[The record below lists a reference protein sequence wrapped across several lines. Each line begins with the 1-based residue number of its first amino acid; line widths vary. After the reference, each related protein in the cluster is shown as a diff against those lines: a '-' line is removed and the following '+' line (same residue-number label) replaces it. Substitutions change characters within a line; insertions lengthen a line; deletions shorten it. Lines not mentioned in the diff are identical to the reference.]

1 MRFANPLFL
10 YLLIPV
16 GFLIWLEIAGNKK
29 KNAAISFPGL
39 ESLTGF
45 KKSLRARLHS
55 LPLYLK
61 YLALAL
67 LIIAFAR
74 PQAGKKTEEVSN
86 RGIDIMMV
94 LDTSTSM
101 NALDFEPDNRL
112 EAAKKVAKEFIK
124 GRLNDRLG
132 LVVFSGLA
140 YTQCPLTI
148 DHDALLNYLDQISV
162 GMTQVDGTAIGS
174 AIATAANRLKD
185 STGKSRVMIL
195 LTDGRN
201 NMGEI
206 DPITAAEAAQ
216 ALDIKIYTIGAGKP
230 GGALYPVDDPFL
242 GRRYVKIPDQE
253 LDEGMLSKIAA
264 ITNAKYFRATDT
276 NSLHDIFRQINDME
290 KTEIKTLKYTNYTE
304 LFMYFLWPAFLLLL
318 ANIFL
323 SNTWLRTIP

>member
-1 MRFANPLFL
+1 MRFANPSFL
-10 YLLIPV
+10 LILIPV
-16 GFLIWLEIAGNKK
+16 AFLIWLEIAHRKR
-29 KNAAISFPGL
+29 KNAAISFPGIENL
-39 ESLTGF
+39 TKYTNSLA
-45 KKSLRARLHS
+45 ARLHN
-55 LPLYLK
+55 LPIILK

-86 RGIDIMMV
+86 RGIDIMLV

-101 NALDFEPDNRL
+101 QALDFEPDNRL
-112 EAAKKVAKEFIK
+112 EAAKKVARDFVK

-132 LVVFSGLA
+132 LVVFAGLA

-148 DHDALLNYLDQISV
+148 DHDAVLNLLDQITI
-162 GMTQVDGTAIGS
+162 GMTQVDGTAVGS

-206 DPITAAEAAQ
+206 DPITASEAAQ

-242 GRRYVKIPDQE
+242 GRRYVKIPEQE
-253 LDEGMLSKIAA
+253 LDEETLSKIAS
-264 ITNAKYFRATDT
+264 ITGGRYFRATDI
-276 NSLHDIFRQINDME
+276 NSLHDIFKQINEME

-304 LFMYFLWPAFLLLL
+304 LFGYFLWPAFLLLL
-318 ANIFL
+318 IQVLLA
-323 SNTWLRTIP
+323 NTWLKVSP

>member
-1 MRFANPLFL
+1 MRFANPSFL
-10 YLLIPV
+10 LLLIPV
-16 GFLIWLEIAGNKK
+16 AFLIWLEIAYRKK
-29 KNAAISFPGL
+29 KNAALVFPDAQKLNKYAG
-39 ESLTGF
+39 
-45 KKSLRARLHS
+45 SLRARLHS

-86 RGIDIMMV
+86 QGIDIMLV

-112 EAAKKVAKEFIK
+112 EAAKKVATEFVK
-124 GRLNDRLG
+124 GRLYDRIG

-148 DHDALLNYLDQISV
+148 DHDAVLTFLDQISV

-174 AIATAANRLKD
+174 AIATSANRLKD

-242 GRRYVKIPDQE
+242 GRRYVKMPDQE
-253 LDEGMLSKIAA
+253 LDESMLAKIAS
-264 ITNAKYFRATDT
+264 ITGARYFRATDA
-276 NSLHDIFRQINDME
+276 NSLHDIFKQINEME
-290 KTEIKTLKYTNYTE
+290 KTEIKTTKYTNYTE
-304 LFMYFLWPAFLLLL
+304 LFGYFLWPAFLLLL
-318 ANIFL
+318 LQVLLANTFL
-323 SNTWLRTIP
+323 RVTP